1 MDGPDENVRKRN
13 AATFLPL
20 GSFSAGVTLSGTQKT
35 MSQTSPRERTDAK
48 ASGVETAGVEKE
60 HEINCSRDG
69 ETSQRERN
77 DDANDDALVH
87 LASLILTSV
96 SSPTPTSTTPWSEE
110 AMALAAR

>member
-1 MDGPDENVRKRN
+1 MGENVRKRN

-69 ETSQRERN
+69 ETTSQRERN
-77 DDANDDALVH
+77 DDAERRRSHPHLRELAHPDLDQALV
-87 LASLILTSV
+87 
-96 SSPTPTSTTPWSEE
+96 
-110 AMALAAR
+110 